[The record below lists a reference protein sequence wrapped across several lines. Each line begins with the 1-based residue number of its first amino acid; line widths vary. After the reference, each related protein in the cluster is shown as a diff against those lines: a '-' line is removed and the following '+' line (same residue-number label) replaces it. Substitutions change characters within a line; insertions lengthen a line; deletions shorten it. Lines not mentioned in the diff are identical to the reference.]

1 LLFAISLYLVF
12 IFLISV
18 SVLRCR
24 LLRLP
29 VTDGNMASGGLRA
42 TSLSPVTKLNAG
54 YIDLIAELPA
64 ICYIACYGLVF
75 LVN

>member
-1 LLFAISLYLVF
+1 MGT
-12 IFLISV
+12 
-18 SVLRCR
+18 
-24 LLRLP
+24 
-29 VTDGNMASGGLRA
+29 TDGNMASGGLRA

>member
-1 LLFAISLYLVF
+1 
-12 IFLISV
+12 
-18 SVLRCR
+18 
-24 LLRLP
+24 LP